1 MRSLKS
7 LVFKVFLPMLT
18 MASRTEWAWKMGLKA
33 SQDLHESLSNS
44 AIPPVKRQDRLTAGK
59 LEKYLAP
66 RLQVQQNQFCWWF
79 QPSLIFPSSVCH
91 CNPNLQKKSRASC
104 QKKPGY
110 LVYIGDEQLPRYVMW
125 GLFHKPWHKDPYQTT
140 RIQWKVSGRCFFV
153 AQLNIGWASK
163 GNESQTFQ
171 TNLQFSRLNL
181 L

>member
-1 MRSLKS
+1 MFQDRHVKTHVRTCQSVDQSGHVCQMTIMRSLKS
-7 LVFKVFLPMLT
+7 LAFKVYLPMLT

-110 LVYIGDEQLPRYVMW
+110 LVYI
-125 GLFHKPWHKDPYQTT
+125 K
-140 RIQWKVSGRCFFV
+140 
-153 AQLNIGWASK
+153 SK
-163 GNESQTFQ
+163 GMILASYIICHHSETASSSKPCNK
-171 TNLQFSRLNL
+171 LNTCYDL
-181 L
+181 RGF